1 MRSFARDGWSSGF
14 AAEWTVVTSR
24 GRTLALFIFVIVGI
38 WTLPAS
44 NAKADLQAGCTQS
57 GATVTCSYA
66 TQGQRG
72 SFEVPAGVTSLGI
85 YAVGGSGG
93 ASLVLAA
100 PKPYPG
106 GRGAIVGT
114 SLSVSP
120 DSVLSIQVAGDG
132 TSAPGAG
139 GGGAGCT
146 GGGGASSVSTSSGPL
161 VIAAGGGGEGC
172 SGSGAGGYYG
182 TLFGGPGGAAGADGT
197 ASGYGN
203 AGGGAAGTSTAGG
216 TAGAG
221 GSGIVNGNS
230 GVAGAAGVGGAG
242 GNGATG
248 AGAGGGGGGGGLYG
262 GSGGGQGA
270 SDMFN
275 GAPAT
280 EPGGGGGGGSSLVP
294 AGGSLGT
301 NTLFFPVSPMV
312 VISYNA
318 PTSPG
323 GPPPFAVLPP
333 GSPGTRSVP
342 AGVARVT
349 LTSVSQSH
357 ARWRRGA
364 KLPKVATFAQVRKP
378 PVGTTFRFTL
388 SGAAR
393 VRFAFTQTRPGRT
406 ERGHCVAR
414 TAKNRLKRPCLRT
427 VTASSFSFSAG
438 VGAYSVRFQG
448 RISGSRKLKPGTYT
462 VFITASNTA
471 GSTTTRL
478 RFTIVSYPVD
488 IGRTAAQTTK

>member
-1 MRSFARDGWSSGF
+1 MAKGILMRSLARHGRSGGF
-14 AAEWTVVTSR
+14 GAEWTVVTRR
-24 GRTLALFIFVIVGI
+24 GRMLALFIFVIVGI
-38 WTLPAS
+38 WALPAS

-57 GATVTCSYA
+57 GATVTCSYR
-66 TQGQRG
+66 TQGQRA
-72 SFEVPAGVTSLGI
+72 SFEVPAGVTSLAV

-100 PKPYPG
+100 PHPYPG
-106 GRGAIVGT
+106 GRGAIVGA

-120 DSVLSIQVAGDG
+120 GSVLSIQVAGDG

-146 GGGGASSVSTSSGPL
+146 GGGGASRVSTSSGPL
-161 VIAAGGGGEGC
+161 VIAAGGGGQGC

-182 TLFGGPGGAAGADGT
+182 ILFGAPGGAAGADGS

-203 AGGGAAGTSTAGG
+203 AGGGKAGTSTAGG
-216 TAGAG
+216 AGGAG

-230 GVAGAAGVGGAG
+230 GAVGSAGAG
-242 GNGATG
+242 GASGDGAAG

-262 GSGGGQGA
+262 GGSGGQGA

-301 NTLFFPVSPMV
+301 NSIFLPAPPMV
-312 VISYNA
+312 AISYGA

-323 GPPPFAVLPP
+323 EPPPVAVLPP
-333 GSPGTRSVP
+333 GSPGTGSIP
-342 AGVARVT
+342 PGVARVR

-357 ARWRRGA
+357 ARWRRGT
-364 KLPKVATFAQVRKP
+364 KLPKVATIAQVRNP
-378 PVGTTFRFTL
+378 PVGTTFRFKL
-388 SGAAR
+388 NGAAR

-406 ERGHCVAR
+406 VRGRCVAQ
-414 TAKNRLKRPCLRT
+414 TAKNRLNRRCLRT
-427 VTASSFSFSAG
+427 VTAGSFSVSAG

-448 RISGSRKLKPGTYT
+448 RSSGSRELRPGTYT
-462 VFITASNTA
+462 LLITASNTA

-478 RFTIVSYPVD
+478 RFTIVS
-488 IGRTAAQTTK
+488 